1 MPLSVA
7 FHTVELQILPE
18 GSGCS
23 TCLARGQTELEPFE
37 QELMGSSVLSP
48 VTINRCKECCTE
60 KKYQFVFFSTAGLGN
75 DVKTTLS
82 LINVI
87 CRDR

>member
-1 MPLSVA
+1 MLQLLGQGTDGALS
-7 FHTVELQILPE
+7 LSP
-18 GSGCS
+18 GSHG
-23 TCLARGQTELEPFE
+23 EPV
-37 QELMGSSVLSP
+37 SCHLSP
-48 VTINRCKECCTE
+48 VTINRHKECCTE
-60 KKYQFVFFSTAGLGN
+60 KKYQLVFFSTAGLGN